1 MSAQWS
7 EEQTRML
14 IDERKNG
21 NEEYH
26 RTSIRN
32 KRNFW
37 EDIANEINRVNNTN
51 YFTGEDCNKKFLAL
65 TRAYYTTVAYKKAKA
80 EAESLLL
87 STNEGS
93 GVEGPPTTVVTK
105 KKKRSLIGEHYYEE
119 FSTEFWK
126 EPDYNRQE
134 SPDQCHHLPW
144 DPVLLQEPEL
154 LQKFLEQFLLI
165 HRVQQHL
172 LLVRDP

>member
-14 IDERKNG
+14 IDARKNG

-26 RTSIRN
+26 RTPNRN

-65 TRAYYTTVAYKKAKA
+65 TRAYYVSTSKTFDMIII
-80 EAESLLL
+80 LLN
-87 STNEGS
+87 ST
-93 GVEGPPTTVVTK
+93 
-105 KKKRSLIGEHYYEE
+105 LI
-119 FSTEFWK
+119 
-126 EPDYNRQE
+126 
-134 SPDQCHHLPW
+134 
-144 DPVLLQEPEL
+144 
-154 LQKFLEQFLLI
+154 
-165 HRVQQHL
+165 
-172 LLVRDP
+172 

>member
-26 RTSIRN
+26 WTPNRN

-65 TRAYYTTVAYKKAKA
+65 TRAYYV
-80 EAESLLL
+80 
-87 STNEGS
+87 STS
-93 GVEGPPTTVVTK
+93 KTFDMIIILTRLWSDIV
-105 KKKRSLIGEHYYEE
+105 
-119 FSTEFWK
+119 
-126 EPDYNRQE
+126 D
-134 SPDQCHHLPW
+134 D
-144 DPVLLQEPEL
+144 
-154 LQKFLEQFLLI
+154 
-165 HRVQQHL
+165 
-172 LLVRDP
+172 